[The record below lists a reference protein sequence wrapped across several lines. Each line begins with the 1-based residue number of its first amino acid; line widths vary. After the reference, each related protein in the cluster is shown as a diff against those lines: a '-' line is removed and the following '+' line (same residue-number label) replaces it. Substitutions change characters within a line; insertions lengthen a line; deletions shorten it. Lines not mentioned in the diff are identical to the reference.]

1 MTQTSRHGSVPT
13 THKDNMD
20 SHTAQEISAMS
31 QAWTRP
37 HIPWVFA
44 GRIVTVREMADLI
57 WSEDSADKTAF
68 LLRWGNWNEHN

>member
-1 MTQTSRHGSVPT
+1 M
-13 THKDNMD
+13 DN
-20 SHTAQEISAMS
+20 HTAQEISAMS

-57 WSEDSADKTAF
+57 WPEDTADKTAF